1 MPDARGNGQPAPAA
15 GWYSQ
20 LEWVEGLG
28 LFAVDV
34 EWTERARTLIAA
46 GEYRFVSPLFQYDRQ
61 GNVPL
66 PGECRADQRAGA

>member
-1 MPDARGNGQPAPAA
+1 MHARENGQPAPSG

-20 LEWVEGLG
+20 LKWVEGLG

-46 GEYRFVSPLFQYDRQ
+46 GEYRFCLPAVSVRQ
-61 GNVPL
+61 AGQCDL
-66 PGECRADQRAGA
+66 PGECRADQLAGA